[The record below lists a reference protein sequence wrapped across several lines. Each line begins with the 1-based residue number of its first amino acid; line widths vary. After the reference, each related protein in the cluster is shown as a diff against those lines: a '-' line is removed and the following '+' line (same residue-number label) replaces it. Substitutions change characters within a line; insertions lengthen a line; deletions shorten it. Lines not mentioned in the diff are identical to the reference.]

1 MPSKYLVWRRAALF
15 ATFATLATTVAVG
28 TPAFAHEGEVHDD
41 APPALTTGNG
51 PQRLPDGGV
60 SLPKPAQRQMAVRT
74 QLTAI
79 AAWPK
84 AVELQGKVVM
94 DPNAGGKVQAALAG
108 RLQPGARGFPVL
120 GQKVRKGEVL
130 AYVVPAAG
138 QIERANQTAA
148 LAELQASRGLAEK
161 KLARLRELAD
171 SVPRKEIEA
180 AESEV
185 ASLAAR
191 VAAVGGG
198 LSGRDAL
205 VAPVSGVIASADAV
219 AGQVVDAREL
229 IFEVVDPT
237 RLRVEALAFD
247 AAIAHDI
254 AGASLAVG
262 GEAVPLVF
270 LGAARSLRE
279 QALPVLFKAS
289 GAGLSRLAVGQPVT
303 VVAQTRQTVSG
314 VRLPAAALVK
324 NPANEN
330 IVWVKTAAERF
341 APRAVRTVPVDGA
354 HVAVIAGLQAGERV
368 VVGGASLI
376 NQIR

>member
-1 MPSKYLVWRRAALF
+1 MQSKRSSWHRGALVAASL
-15 ATFATLATTVAVG
+15 
-28 TPAFAHEGEVHDD
+28 AHEGESHDE
-41 APPALTTGNG
+41 PPPVATGNG

-74 QLTAI
+74 QLTAM

-84 AVELQGKVVM
+84 ALELQGKVVM

-108 RLQPGARGFPVL
+108 RLQPGARGFPVV

-130 AYVVPAAG
+130 AYVVPVAG
-138 QIERANQTAA
+138 QIERANQSAA
-148 LAELQASRGLAEK
+148 LAELQASRSLAEK
-161 KLARLRELAD
+161 RLARLRELAD

-191 VAAVGGG
+191 AAAVGAG

-205 VAPVSGVIASADAV
+205 LAPVSGVIASADAV
-219 AGQVVDAREL
+219 AGQVVDARDL
-229 IFEVVDPT
+229 VFEVVDPT

-247 AAIAHDI
+247 AAIAQDI

-289 GAGLSRLAVGQPVT
+289 GEGLSRLAVGQPVT

-324 NPANEN
+324 NPANES

-341 APRAVRTVPVDGA
+341 APRTVRTVPLDGA
-354 HVAVIAGLQAGERV
+354 HVAVIAGLKAGERV
-368 VVGGASLI
+368 VVSGASLI

>member
-1 MPSKYLVWRRAALF
+1 MQSKPVSWHRGALVAAYLAIG
-15 ATFATLATTVAVG
+15 TVGLMG
-28 TPAFAHEGEVHDD
+28 TPAFAHEGESHDE
-41 APPALTTGNG
+41 PPPVATGNG

-74 QLTAI
+74 ALTAT

-84 AVELQGKVVM
+84 ALELQGKVVM

-108 RLQPGARGFPVL
+108 RLQPGARGFPVV

-148 LAELQASRGLAEK
+148 LAELQASRSLAEK
-161 KLARLRELAD
+161 RLARLRELAD

-191 VAAVGGG
+191 AAAIGGG

-219 AGQVVDAREL
+219 AGQVVDARDL
-229 IFEVVDPT
+229 VFEVVDPT

-247 AAIAHDI
+247 AAIAQDI

-262 GEAVPLVF
+262 GEALPLVF

-289 GAGLSRLAVGQPVT
+289 GEGLSRLAVGQPVT

-324 NPANEN
+324 NPANES

-341 APRAVRTVPVDGA
+341 APRAVRTVPLDGA
-354 HVAVIAGLQAGERV
+354 HVAVIAGLKAGERV
-368 VVGGASLI
+368 VVSGASLI

>member
-1 MPSKYLVWRRAALF
+1 MGTAAL
-15 ATFATLATTVAVG
+15 
-28 TPAFAHEGEVHDD
+28 AHEGESHDE
-41 APPALTTGNG
+41 PPPVATGNG

-74 QLTAI
+74 QLTVT
-79 AAWPK
+79 AALPK
-84 AVELQGKVVM
+84 ALELQGKVVM

-108 RLQPGARGFPVL
+108 RLQPGPRGFPVL

-138 QIERANQTAA
+138 QLERANQSAA
-148 LAELQASRGLAEK
+148 LAELQASRSLAEK
-161 KLARLRELAD
+161 RLARLRELAD

-191 VAAVGGG
+191 ATAVGAG

-205 VAPVSGVIASADAV
+205 LAPVSGVIASAGAV

-229 IFEVVDPT
+229 VFEVVDPT

-247 AAIAHDI
+247 AATAQDI

-289 GAGLSRLAVGQPVT
+289 GDRLSRLAVGQLVT
-303 VVAQTRQTVSG
+303 VVAQTRQTASG

-341 APRAVRTVPVDGA
+341 APRPVRTVPLDGA
-354 HVAVIAGLQAGERV
+354 HVAVIAGLKAGERV
-368 VVGGASLI
+368 VVSGASLI